1 MGKIVRDPH
10 QKMTVY
16 DHIRELQVRFL
27 YLILALIIAGIVVFM
42 YYQPLIVFLSAPIG
56 STLYYNNPAGG
67 FNFIM
72 KVCFTGALIL
82 TMPVLIYNIIVF
94 IRPAIEKYLSV
105 KKVFLISGIST
116 VLAFSGASFA
126 FYLILPNTLR
136 FLKDFENSGLSALI
150 TADDY
155 FRFVTNI
162 IITFVIV
169 FQLPLIITFFDSI
182 KPMTTK
188 KLISMEKWV
197 ILGSIVIALMMP
209 IAYDPI
215 TGLML
220 ALPIVVLYNLSVIII
235 ISKHA
240 IIKRR
245 NKNSNIFN
253 KLTYKQTANDLFL
266 IDDNTIASFADELN
280 RIKQFNQPLVT
291 ITNQRKKI
299 DIEPIKSATNQSKN
313 NYFIA
318 RQEKINRHMAF
329 NQKIK
334 VFSDIRPVN
343 RINPALASQ

>member
-1 MGKIVRDPH
+1 MGKIVYNPH

-16 DHIRELQVRFL
+16 DHIRELQMRFL
-27 YLILALIIAGIVVFM
+27 YSILALVIAGIVVFI
-42 YYQPLIVFLSAPIG
+42 YYQPLIAFLSAPIG
-56 STLYYNNPAGG
+56 STLYYSNPAGG
-67 FNFIM
+67 FNFIV
-72 KVCFTGALIL
+72 KVCFTGALII
-82 TMPVLIYNIIVF
+82 TMPILIYNVIIF

-105 KKVFLISGIST
+105 KKVFLVSGLST
-116 VLAFSGASFA
+116 ILALSGASFA

-162 IITFVIV
+162 IITFVVV
-169 FQLPLIITFFDSI
+169 FQLPLIITFFDNI

-188 KLISMEKWV
+188 KLLGMEKWV

-220 ALPIVVLYNLSVIII
+220 ALPIVLLYNLSVVII

-240 IIKRR
+240 VINRR
-245 NKNSNIFN
+245 TKNIN
-253 KLTYKQTANDLFL
+253 LVHQQPVNDLFL

-280 RIKQFNQPLVT
+280 KIEKSNQPSVVCVDYH
-291 ITNQRKKI
+291 KKI
-299 DIEPIKSATNQSKN
+299 DIKPIDFVANNSKN
-313 NYFIA
+313 NYLTA
-318 RQEKINRHMAF
+318 RQEKLHRQIIL

-343 RINPALASQ
+343 RINHALASQ